1 MRTRIKSIPGSYT
14 TIVHEMMIRLT
25 VFALLCFS
33 IYSCKKDGPTTNGIV
48 QFVYTSDLHYGAP
61 RSFRGANVDA
71 GVVNQALVNQ
81 INTLPVKTFPDD
93 GGVNAGEMIETIDF
107 VIITGDITDRQE
119 VGPPQ
124 IQAAA
129 ISWGQF
135 AVDFLN
141 GITLNNRD
149 RQKVGFL
156 LECGNHDVSNA
167 IGYTKPVYPL
177 TDATAMVNIYNL
189 MLAPAMPRTNVT
201 YNYSADKIN
210 YSRDIAGVHFLFVN
224 MWPDSVQRIWMEK
237 DLANVVS
244 TTPVIIF
251 THDQPDC
258 EAKHF
263 TNPNGTHDINSIDK
277 FENVVEER
285 FKDADTI
292 KVESTIE
299 QRNLVAFLKVHKNI
313 KAYFHG
319 NDCNNEFYIYKG
331 PDNDISLNVFRVDS
345 PVKGIISGTEAED
358 GMGDETKLSFQ
369 TIVIDGDA
377 KTMTVRECLWNT
389 SGSASPIVWGISSTI
404 SLK

>member
-1 MRTRIKSIPGSYT
+1 
-14 TIVHEMMIRLT
+14 
-25 VFALLCFS
+25 
-33 IYSCKKDGPTTNGIV
+33 
-48 QFVYTSDLHYGAP
+48 
-61 RSFRGANVDA
+61 
-71 GVVNQALVNQ
+71 
-81 INTLPVKTFPDD
+81 
-93 GGVNAGEMIETIDF
+93 
-107 VIITGDITDRQE
+107 
-119 VGPPQ
+119 
-124 IQAAA
+124 
-129 ISWGQF
+129 
-135 AVDFLN
+135 
-141 GITLNNRD
+141 
-149 RQKVGFL
+149 
-156 LECGNHDVSNA
+156 
-167 IGYTKPVYPL
+167 
-177 TDATAMVNIYNL
+177 
-189 MLAPAMPRTNVT
+189 MPRTNVT

>member
-1 MRTRIKSIPGSYT
+1 MRKRTKPIAISRVSKMQL
-14 TIVHEMMIRLT
+14 MMLRFF
-25 VFALLCFS
+25 VFALLS
-33 IYSCKKDGPTTNGIV
+33 LSVYSCKKDESTTNGIV
-48 QFVYTSDLHYGAP
+48 QFVYTSDLHYGAS

-71 GVVNQALVNQ
+71 GVVNKALVNQ
-81 INTLPVKTFPDD
+81 INTLPDKTFPDD
-93 GGVNAGEMIETIDF
+93 EGVNAGEIIGTIDY

-135 AVDFLN
+135 AADFLN
-141 GITLNNRD
+141 GITLKNRD
-149 RQKVGFL
+149 GQEAGLL

-167 IGYTKPVYPL
+167 IGYPKPVYPL

-189 MLAPAMPRTNVT
+189 MLAPSAPRTNNT
-201 YNYSADKIN
+201 YNYTIDKIS
-210 YSRDIAGVHFLFVN
+210 YSKDIAGVHLLFAN
-224 MWPDSVQRIWMEK
+224 IWPDSAQRIWMEK
-237 DLANVVS
+237 DLANVIS

-263 TNPNGTHDINSIDK
+263 TNPNGTHDINSIDR

-292 KVESTIE
+292 DIESTIE
-299 QRNLVAFLKVHKNI
+299 QRNLVMFLKAHQNI

-319 NDCNNEFYIYKG
+319 NDCRNEFYVYKG
-331 PDNDISLNVFRVDS
+331 PDNDINLNVFRVDS
-345 PVKGIISGTEAED
+345 PMKGTISGTESED
-358 GMGDETKLSFQ
+358 LTGDETKLSFQ
-369 TIVIDGDA
+369 TIVIDGDS
-377 KTMTVRECLWNT
+377 KTMTVRECLWNP
-389 SGSASPIVWGISSTI
+389 SGSASPIIWGTSSTI
-404 SLK
+404 SLR